1 MKVVKYELEGKIEIN
16 GKITTFKRKYR
27 HLKFAKDYIRSLTGA
42 EVKWSEDK
50 DKITAEYKGQGISY
64 QFEIK
69 RNRIVKPKKES
80 QEKKEE
86 KQTKQENKEGKRE
99 ENSSGTQ
106 SQAGTTAS

>member
-27 HLKFAKDYIRSLTGA
+27 HLKFAKDYIRSLTGT
-42 EVKWSEDK
+42 EVKWSEDR
-50 DKITAEYKGQGISY
+50 DKILAEYKGQGISY
-64 QFEIK
+64 QFEIRK
-69 RNRIVKPKKES
+69 NRIIKPKKEK

-86 KQTKQENKEGKRE
+86 KQTKEEKKEEKTE
-99 ENSSGTQ
+99 EKSSGQ